1 MNDFLHL
8 SDLQKN
14 SSYITMKYKISTI
27 LSFRL
32 LFSLSSVRPSATFP
46 PDRTPSKSLVVRS
59 LGLEVSQ
66 AGQLNHLNIDNGK
79 FDGYTG
85 AGTKADLD
93 NHGNQL
99 NPNNKEFGGGQSI

>member
-1 MNDFLHL
+1 
-8 SDLQKN
+8 
-14 SSYITMKYKISTI
+14 MKYKISTI

-66 AGQLNHLNIDNGK
+66 AGQLNPNHLNIGDGK
-79 FDGYTG
+79 SGGYTG

-93 NHGNQL
+93 NHGN
-99 NPNNKEFGGGQSI
+99 